1 MARIAVALVSG
12 GLDSAVAA
20 AEARAEGFEVHAL
33 SVHYGQRHDAE
44 VEAARAI
51 AGALGCAGHRELDVD
66 LASFGGSALTDPL
79 AELPHDRA
87 PGEIGRGIPATYVP
101 ARNTVLLSLALSMAE
116 ALGARDIFIGVN
128 AVDYSGYPD
137 CRPEFL
143 QAFEAL
149 AKVATKAGVEGEG
162 FRIHAP
168 LLRMTKPDIVRRG
181 VALGVDLGLTR
192 SCYDLDPWGRACAHC
207 DACLLRRKGFEGAG
221 VTDPTEYQ

>member
-1 MARIAVALVSG
+1 MARKAVALISG

-20 AEARAEGFEVHAL
+20 AEARAEGFEIHAL

-51 AGALGCAGHRELDVD
+51 AGALECAGHREISVD

-79 AELPHDRA
+79 APLPHDRA
-87 PGEIGRGIPATYVP
+87 PGEIGEGIPSTYV
-101 ARNTVLLSLALSMAE
+101 LA
-116 ALGARDIFIGVN
+116 
-128 AVDYSGYPD
+128 
-137 CRPEFL
+137 
-143 QAFEAL
+143 AFEAL
-149 AKVATKAGVEGEG
+149 AKVATKAGVEGEA

-168 LLRMTKPDIVRRG
+168 LLRMTKQEIVRRG

-192 SCYDLDPWGRACAHC
+192 SCYDLDPWGRACGHC

-221 VTDPTEYQ
+221 VEDPTEYQ